1 MPTATQAVKSLAP
14 ARPIESLIRL
24 IRGQKVMLDADLAEL
39 YGVQTKRVNEAVK
52 RNPARFPANFMFQLS
67 LEEGNCL
74 RSQNATSKV
83 GQGGRR
89 YQPYAFTEH
98 GVVMLSSVL
107 NSARAIQMSI
117 IVVNAFVRMRELIAA
132 NKDLAARIEKL
143 EHGQDRTV
151 SVIEVLVEDIDR
163 LGEEV
168 RQMTA
173 LPESQKRSIGFLS

>member
-1 MPTATQAVKSLAP
+1 MPTATQPVKSVAP
-14 ARPIESLIRL
+14 ARPVEALIRL
-24 IRGQKVMLDADLAEL
+24 IRGQKVMLDTDLAEL
-39 YGVQTKRVNEAVK
+39 YGVQTKRLNEAVK
-52 RNPARFPANFMFQLS
+52 RSPGRFPANFMFQLS
-67 LEEGNCL
+67 LEERNCL
-74 RSQNATSKV
+74 RSQFATSKTSR
-83 GQGGRR
+83 GGRR

-143 EHGQDRTV
+143 EHSQDRTV

-168 RQMTA
+168 KWMKA
-173 LPESQKRSIGFLS
+173 LPEPQKRGIGFL